1 MRLAVSR
8 KPRTLPA
15 PARASARTAT
25 LASSAYRAIKEDII
39 GGVLAPRE
47 WLRIDAL
54 RERYGTG
61 ASPIREALNRLSAEG
76 LVLQQDQRGFVVADL
91 DEADLA
97 EDIFTRCALNETML
111 PAALINGDVAWEE
124 RVVLAHYHLA
134 KTHPFRSDGRPN
146 PDYLAR
152 HREFHM
158 AMLAACG
165 SRWLLDVSA
174 KLFDWTQRYQNLAM
188 RHDLVASRD
197 VAREHDELVQAILAR
212 DARRAIDLLNA
223 HVHETGRL
231 AVASRQ
237 DAKQD

>member
-1 MRLAVSR
+1 VSR

-15 PARASARTAT
+15 QARTSGAGAET
-25 LASSAYRAIKEDII
+25 LASAAYRAIKEDII
-39 GGVLAPRE
+39 GGVLVPRE

-54 RERYGTG
+54 RERYGAG

-91 DEADLA
+91 DQADLA
-97 EDIFTRCALNETML
+97 EVIFTRCALNEIML
-111 PAALINGDVAWEE
+111 PAALSKGDVTWEE

-134 KTHPFRSDGRPN
+134 KTPPFRSDGRPN

-188 RHDLVASRD
+188 RHDLVATRD
-197 VAREHDELVQAILAR
+197 VAREHDELVEAILAR

-223 HVHETGRL
+223 HVRETGRL

-237 DAKQD
+237 EVKQD

>member
-1 MRLAVSR
+1 MPR

-15 PARASARTAT
+15 PARASATGAET
-25 LASSAYRAIKEDII
+25 LASAAYRAIKEDII
-39 GGVLAPRE
+39 GGVLVPRE

-54 RERYGTG
+54 RERYGAG

-76 LVLQQDQRGFVVADL
+76 LVLQQDQRGFMVADL
-91 DEADLA
+91 DQTDLA
-97 EDIFTRCALNETML
+97 EVIFTRCSLNEIML
-111 PAALINGDVAWEE
+111 PAALTKGDVAWEE
-124 RVVLAHYHLA
+124 GVVLAHYHLA
-134 KTHPFRSDGRPN
+134 KTPPFRSDGRPN

-158 AMLAACG
+158 AMLTACD

-188 RHDLVASRD
+188 RHDLVATRD
-197 VAREHDELVQAILAR
+197 VAREHDELVEAILAR

-223 HVHETGRL
+223 HVRETGRL
-231 AVASRQ
+231 AIASRQ
-237 DAKQD
+237 EAKQD

>member
-1 MRLAVSR
+1 M
-8 KPRTLPA
+8 PA
-15 PARASARTAT
+15 PARSSAAGAET

-76 LVLQQDQRGFVVADL
+76 LVLQQDQRGFLVADL
-91 DEADLA
+91 DENDLA
-97 EDIFTRCALNETML
+97 EVIFTRCALNEIML
-111 PAALINGDVAWEE
+111 PAALTHGDVAWEE

-134 KTHPFRSDGRPN
+134 KTPPFRSDGRPN

-188 RHDLVASRD
+188 RHDLVATRD
-197 VAREHDELVQAILAR
+197 VAGEHDDLVKAILAR

-223 HVHETGRL
+223 HVRETGRL

-237 DAKQD
+237 DAKQE